1 MKFEKNK
8 EYYEQLDKRT
18 KEYKEYVEYQASLP
32 KGLGDTVA
40 SITKATGLDKVA
52 ESVAKTLGYDDC
64 GCDERKDRLNKAFRY
79 ARPNCLEESDF
90 VYLSEFLTAS
100 RTRVTFEQQKK
111 LLGIY
116 NYAFNKDIKPTSCGG
131 CLKRVVQELKTLLNA
146 HKA

>member
-40 SITKATGLDKVA
+40 SVTKATGLDKVA
-52 ESVAKTLGYDDC
+52 KSAAALLGMDDC
-64 GCDERKDRLNKAFRY
+64 GCDERKERLNKAFRY
-79 ARPNCLEESDF
+79 AKPNCLEEQDF
-90 VYLSEFLTAS
+90 VFLSEFLTAS
-100 RTRVTFEQQKK
+100 RTRVTHPQQVR
-111 LLGIY
+111 LLNIY
-116 NYAFNKDIKPTSCGG
+116 NYAFNQNIEPTSCGG
-131 CLKRVVQELKTLLNA
+131 CLRRVIDQLKRLVNV